1 MHTRLLETRQQW
13 YAAYLDG
20 NVGLM
25 DQIECDDFIV
35 VNDHGLQEKM
45 DQLGYVA
52 DAVGANR
59 WYARGSRAED
69 ITLKLVPLGDVVSIH
84 GMGQVVGDVKQRAP
98 LFYSELWRKI
108 DGHWRVLSLHYT
120 RSAAW

>member
-1 MHTRLLETRQQW
+1 MHERLLETRQQW

-25 DQIECDDFIV
+25 DEIECDDFIV
-35 VNDHGLQEKM
+35 VNERGLQGKM

-52 DAVGANR
+52 DAVGSNR

-69 ITLKLVPLGDVVSIH
+69 LTLKLVPLGDVVSIH

-98 LFYSELWRKI
+98 LFFSELWRKI
-108 DGHWRVLSLHYT
+108 DGHWQVLSLHYT
-120 RSAAW
+120 FSAAW